1 MFKKIFDVLRLVFYA
16 KFRPKLSLHSIP
28 VDQGF
33 NKSKSTLP
41 KDATTQVTAF
51 MGFKKIFKDFFL
63 KRESKFDTPIWP
75 HPVPRDHGWNVSTQ
89 VSAFQLLYS
98 NSFWENRFLKTFFL
112 YYYAKI
118 WVPPPLPVLLE
129 FFVLC
134 CCDATSRFPC
144 KLYRGHEGFRKL
156 DQ

>member
-33 NKSKSTLP
+33 NQSKSTLP
-41 KDATTQVTAF
+41 KDATTQVTAV

-63 KRESKFDTPIWP
+63 KRENKFDTPIWP

-89 VSAFQLLYS
+89 VSAFQLFYS

-118 WVPPPLPVLLE
+118 WVPPPSSSAARILFCVVVVQRTVFHANCIE
-129 FFVLC
+129 VM
-134 CCDATSRFPC
+134 
-144 KLYRGHEGFRKL
+144 KVFRKL
-156 DQ
+156 DK